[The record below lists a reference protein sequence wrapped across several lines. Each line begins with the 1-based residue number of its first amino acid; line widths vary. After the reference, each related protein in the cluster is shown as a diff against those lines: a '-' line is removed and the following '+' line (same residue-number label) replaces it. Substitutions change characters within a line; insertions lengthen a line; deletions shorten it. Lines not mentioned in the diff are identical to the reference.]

1 MTLDTGQLK
10 ARHGLGRRRL
20 RVRLMATTDAWSRSR
35 GRKRRAQALQ
45 RRQRHALGLGSHG
58 GSAYGCVIIRP
69 HAPRGKGDAGGAMLR
84 SDPSWRQCADASGHQ
99 CISKKTTCCCAHLSW
114 GLLRLLQLD
123 SAVISCFHHWRYL
136 VATQRGGCAKQV
148 RSKGRAGAHWRGFSL
163 KARFPVAK
171 AERRPTCPSSCHHQP
186 SPATT
191 TTTGHHRPP
200 PTSTLAFKLR
210 GWPVGLVSR
219 IRSRSTAPRPDCLP

>member
-1 MTLDTGQLK
+1 MLEERSIMASVRRCIK
-10 ARHGLGRRRL
+10 ASVHL
-20 RVRLMATTDAWSRSR
+20 
-35 GRKRRAQALQ
+35 
-45 RRQRHALGLGSHG
+45 
-58 GSAYGCVIIRP
+58 P
-69 HAPRGKGDAGGAMLR
+69 
-84 SDPSWRQCADASGHQ
+84 
-99 CISKKTTCCCAHLSW
+99 KTTCCCAYLSW
-114 GLLRLLQLD
+114 GLLQLD

-136 VATQRGGCAKQV
+136 VATHRDGCAKQV

-171 AERRPTCPSSCHHQP
+171 AEWRPTCPSSCHHQP
-186 SPATT
+186 LPA

-219 IRSRSTAPRPDCLP
+219 ARSRSTAPRPDCLPQGG